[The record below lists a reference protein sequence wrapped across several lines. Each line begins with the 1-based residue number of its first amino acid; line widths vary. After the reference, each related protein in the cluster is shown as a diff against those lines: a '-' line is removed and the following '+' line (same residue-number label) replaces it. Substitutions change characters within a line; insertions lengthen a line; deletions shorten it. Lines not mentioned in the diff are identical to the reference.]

1 MVFQMQ
7 LMLQGSVLCCT
18 IEVELPHSVC
28 CFCFL
33 GREATKTAVQQ
44 NEIEQDQFETNL
56 RGTL

>member
-1 MVFQMQ
+1 MQ